1 MPYAYKPGPNG
12 VEVLEFRTADTFD
25 IRFLGK
31 TAAFWDKTVDAIR
44 SERGAWAGQRRPQD
58 LVAMD

>member
-1 MPYAYKPGPNG
+1 MTAIPFVGKDVPYNYKPGPQG

-31 TAAFWDKTVDAIR
+31 TA
-44 SERGAWAGQRRPQD
+44 
-58 LVAMD
+58 